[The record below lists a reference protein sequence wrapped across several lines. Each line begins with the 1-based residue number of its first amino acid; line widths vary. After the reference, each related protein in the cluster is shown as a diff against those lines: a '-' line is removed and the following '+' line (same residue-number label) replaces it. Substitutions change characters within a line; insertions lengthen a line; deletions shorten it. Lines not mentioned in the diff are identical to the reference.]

1 MNRFLM
7 TMLLALAAAAGGP
20 AWAHG
25 EFKARHGGQ
34 LQEAQD
40 LGFEL
45 VQQPAGAALYI
56 DDHGKPMAPAGLS
69 GKLTVLAGGVKTD
82 HPLSVAGDR
91 LLAAGA
97 QLPKGAR
104 AVAVIHGVGGKTV
117 TVRYT
122 LK

>member
-7 TMLLALAAAAGGP
+7 TVVLALAGVAGGP

-25 EFKARHGGQ
+25 EVKARHGGQ
-34 LQEAQD
+34 VQEAQD

-45 VQQPAGAALYI
+45 VQQPAGVALYI
-56 DDHGKPMAPAGLS
+56 DDHGKPLAPAGLS

-82 HPLSVAGDR
+82 YPLGVAGDR

-104 AVAVIHGVGGKTV
+104 AVAVINGVGGKTV

-122 LK
+122 IK